1 MLRFGIGSRTE
12 LRAAITAFGRTSIRG
27 AGSDEGIGDLTL
39 GVRHSLANPDGSGT
53 SVAIQGYVT
62 LPTGS
67 GPLTAGEWSFGA
79 ALPMSF
85 ELTPTIS
92 FAATPQI
99 AAAADADGDGR
110 HVAFG
115 SSAGFGFSIT
125 DRLSVGIDTAIIQDD
140 DPAGSTTQATSG
152 LSFAFQ
158 VSENVQLDAGAVA
171 GLNRD
176 TADIELYAGVVTRF

>member
-1 MLRFGIGSRTE
+1 MST
-12 LRAAITAFGRTSIRG
+12 RG

-39 GVRHSLANPDGSGT
+39 GVRHSLANPDGSGA

-67 GPLTAGEWSFGA
+67 GPLTADEWSFGA

-85 ELTPTIS
+85 ELTPNIS

-125 DRLSVGIDTAIIQDD
+125 DRLSAGVDVAIIQDD
-140 DPAGSTTQATSG
+140 DPAGSTTEASTG

-158 VSENVQLDAGAVA
+158 LSDDVQLDAGAVA
-171 GLNRD
+171 GFNRD